1 VLGVLL
7 GLLRGQSEQ
16 AWFSHLVDAQAI
28 DQEIL
33 QLVTAN

>member
-1 VLGVLL
+1 LL
-7 GLLRGQSEQ
+7 HGQSEHV
-16 AWFSHLVDAQAI
+16 WFSDLVDAQAI